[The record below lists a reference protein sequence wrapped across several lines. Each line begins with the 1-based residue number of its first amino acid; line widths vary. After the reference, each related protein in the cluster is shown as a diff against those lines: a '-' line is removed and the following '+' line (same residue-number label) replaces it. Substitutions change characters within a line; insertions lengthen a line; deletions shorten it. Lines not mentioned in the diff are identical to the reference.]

1 MLYTGIPS
9 GWDPSS
15 CLPIQREARAERLSV
30 WRRSLPPV
38 REDLRRGWG
47 RRPARREEDAAA
59 GDEPCAVSSCY
70 IEDLVC
76 VASRQQHIVAKPPAG
91 DTSTKRGGASVARA
105 RERSDG
111 GGRLAGAR
119 EGRGGGGGSRIR
131 GMERRR
137 WPEPGE
143 GGARRRRWLEPGEI
157 GGGSGCRRW
166 CRVGVRR
173 ILPRPRST
181 SELVA
186 GDRILRWELVTGGRV
201 RRPRLNPRPRSPR
214 RRCRHHH
221 AGSSAVHAP
230 HWCSAPAPSLSPRR
244 ILRRPCDHA
253 PRWSSPVAVSSMPEL
268 VAGGRILHAE
278 ACRRRRWSSLSVPP
292 ASARLRSLLPQWP
305 VLPCLREVKRE
316 RSRWDSI
323 PTGYRWDT
331 GI

>member
-166 CRVGVRR
+166 CRVHL
-173 ILPRPRST
+173 ILCKYH
-181 SELVA
+181 L
-186 GDRILRWELVTGGRV
+186 LRGKNHMIPYKYHL
-201 RRPRLNPRPRSPR
+201 
-214 RRCRHHH
+214 
-221 AGSSAVHAP
+221 
-230 HWCSAPAPSLSPRR
+230 
-244 ILRRPCDHA
+244 
-253 PRWSSPVAVSSMPEL
+253 
-268 VAGGRILHAE
+268 ILHKHHMI
-278 ACRRRRWSSLSVPP
+278 RDRN
-292 ASARLRSLLPQWP
+292 RL
-305 VLPCLREVKRE
+305 
-316 RSRWDSI
+316 I
-323 PTGYRWDT
+323 PYRYQVSPDTSQVSPDT
-331 GI
+331 GKVSGPDT

>member
-1 MLYTGIPS
+1 MLRTGIPS

-38 REDLRRGWG
+38 REDIRRGWG

-91 DTSTKRGGASVARA
+91 DTSTKRGRASVAGA

-119 EGRGGGGGSRIR
+119 EGRGGGGGSRIQ
-131 GMERRR
+131 GTERRR

-143 GGARRRRWLEPGEI
+143 GGARRR
-157 GGGSGCRRW
+157 
-166 CRVGVRR
+166 RR

-201 RRPRLNPRPRSPR
+201 RRPRLNPRLCSPR

-230 HWCSAPAPSLSPRR
+230 HWCSALAPSLSPRR

-253 PRWSSPVAVSSMPEL
+253 PRWSSPVAVSSTPEL
-268 VAGGRILHAE
+268 VADGRVLHAE

-292 ASARLRSLLPQWP
+292 ASARLRSLLPRWP

-323 PTGYRWDT
+323 LTGYRY
-331 GI
+331 IAAPIIIM

>member
-1 MLYTGIPS
+1 MLHTGIPS
-9 GWDPSS
+9 GRDPSS
-15 CLPIQREARAERLSV
+15 CLPIQRETRAERLSV

-91 DTSTKRGGASVARA
+91 DTSTKRGGASVAGA
-105 RERSDG
+105 RKRSDG

-131 GMERRR
+131 GTERRR

-143 GGARRRRWLEPGEI
+143 GGARRRR
-157 GGGSGCRRW
+157 
-166 CRVGVRR
+166 R

-181 SELVA
+181 SELVV
-186 GDRILRWELVTGGRV
+186 GDRVLRRELVTSGRV

-253 PRWSSPVAVSSMPEL
+253 PRWSSPVAVSSTPVL
-268 VAGGRILHAE
+268 VAGGRVLHAE
-278 ACRRRRWSSLSVPP
+278 ACRRCRWSSLSAPP
-292 ASARLRSLLPQWP
+292 ASARLRSLLPWWP

-316 RSRWDSI
+316 RSRWDII
-323 PTGYRWDT
+323 PTGYRY
-331 GI
+331 IAAPIIII